1 MHSSLRVLLVEDS
14 KVLAER
20 LTETIMQISQVE
32 LVAQV
37 GTEAAALRIVE
48 RESIDA
54 IILDLHLKQ
63 GTGFGVMRG
72 LTNMSLKPHIIV
84 FTNYDL
90 LEYKSAATALGANY
104 FLDKSRDYG
113 RLPDILHEI
122 YGLRGFAR

>member
-1 MHSSLRVLLVEDS
+1 MNSSLRVLLVEDS
-14 KVLAER
+14 IVLAER
-20 LTETIMQISQVE
+20 LAETIIEISQIE

-37 GTEAAALRIVE
+37 CTEAAALSVVE

-63 GTGFGVMRG
+63 GTGFRVMRG
-72 LTNMSLKPHIIV
+72 LAKISLKPYIIV

-90 LEYKSAATALGANY
+90 PEYKSAATALGANY

-113 RLPDILHEI
+113 CLPDILHEI
-122 YGLRGFAR
+122 CSLLGHAR